1 MLNKLFLFIFIICK
15 FDFFEM
21 KTILFSLSFLLII
34 KFSYSQ
40 ITIPLGLNSYSHEQ
54 LDSEMINISNN
65 VLEKYKEN
73 DYLTYLDNT
82 YAIQS
87 MAGLYKE
94 SMNSIYSYRKEVFGK
109 DSIEAKGFCF
119 QYESYIKAKIL
130 SDEKYISISEAFNR
144 TFLNNFN
151 QLNSSA
157 SILASGYFNCN
168 LERQKNR
175 FFDKLKQI
183 KGDTISIEFAINLC
197 NSYGSYK
204 VCKDIGEIG
213 SKIIKKE
220 EERLFIIE
228 DSLLIDTRNGAKIS
242 AIVVRK
248 REIKEKTPTIFI
260 FNIYPGAS
268 DLRNAKEAALNGYSC
283 VIANTR
289 GKALSMSEMEP
300 FEHDANDAY
309 DLINWISK
317 QAWNNGKIGM
327 YGGSYN
333 GFNQWAAV
341 KNIHP
346 ALKTIVPQAA
356 VGVGTEFPLEY
367 GVFQSYMLK
376 WIHYVCNNKYTDNDD
391 FDNLEHWNNSY
402 KKWYKSGLPFNKLDS
417 IEGRNSVIFQRWI
430 SHPSFDSFWQNMI
443 PYKNDYSKINIPV
456 LTITGYYDSD
466 QPGALNYF
474 KQHHLFNKNTNHYLV
489 IGPYEHEGAQ
499 SVPLSVLGNYE
510 IDSVANV
517 NFSSLVYDWFDYI
530 LKDSTKPTLL
540 NDKINYQPMNSNKW
554 MHKSKMHQ
562 INNDTL
568 KFYLDKPY
576 INKTFSL
583 LKTAPTKTE
592 WVNQLVD
599 FKDRSDSNDVIA
611 DYSET
616 IIDSTL
622 EIHNSL
628 FFKTEP
634 ILDSLSING
643 SFMAQLNAMINKKDM
658 DLNIYLFE
666 EQANGK
672 YFYLSNFLCRA
683 SFAKNISKRQLLKP
697 NIVETI
703 PISAGT
709 FVSKKIDIGSKIVL
723 VISINKSPKHQINY
737 GTGKDVS
744 TESIKDAGEPLQIKW
759 YNDSYIKIPVWR
771 EGKISK

>member
-1 MLNKLFLFIFIICK
+1 MKKLYLFLSIIFVLNSSAQK
-15 FDFFEM
+15 FYFPKSYYKDS
-21 KTILFSLSFLLII
+21 TSLSQSIPSLSKQVIAKNKDSSNLIGYFDNLFRI
-34 KFSYSQ
+34 Q
-40 ITIPLGLNSYSHEQ
+40 MVAQ
-54 LDSEMINISNN
+54 L
-65 VLEKYKEN
+65 YP
-73 DYLTYLDNT
+73 
-82 YAIQS
+82 
-87 MAGLYKE
+87 E
-94 SMNSIYSYRKEVFGK
+94 SINSIKNLRKEIFGK
-109 DSIEAKGFCF
+109 DSLDAKGLGF
-119 QYESYIKAKIL
+119 QYESYSKAMLIANRKG
-130 SDEKYISISEAFNR
+130 ISIDMAFQEL
-144 TFLNNFN
+144 FLPSYN
-151 QLNSSA
+151 QLNREAGLIASRYYDFVLEPIKEKLRNQLNKISGDSISLEA
-157 SILASGYFNCN
+157 AIALCKSYNAYLVYGKTGSNGKSIL
-168 LERQKNR
+168 
-175 FFDKLKQI
+175 KQ
-183 KGDTISIEFAINLC
+183 
-197 NSYGSYK
+197 
-204 VCKDIGEIG
+204 
-213 SKIIKKE
+213 E
-220 EERLFIIE
+220 EEKLFIIE
-228 DSLLIDTRNGAKIS
+228 DSVLIETISGAKIS
-242 AIVVRK
+242 VIVIRK
-248 REIKEKTPTIFI
+248 RESNVRLPTVFV
-260 FNIYPGAS
+260 FNIYAS
-268 DLRNAKEAALNGYSC
+268 TNDKRDAKNAALRGY
-283 VIANTR
+283 VGIVANTR
-289 GKALSMSEMEP
+289 GKRLSSSDIEP

-309 DLINWISK
+309 DIIDWISK
-317 QAWNNGKIGM
+317 QSWSNGKVGM
-327 YGGSYN
+327 YGGSYL
-333 GFNQWAAV
+333 GFAQWAAV
-341 KNIHP
+341 KQLHP

-356 VGVGTEFPLEY
+356 VGIGAEFPLEY
-367 GVFQSYMLK
+367 GVFQSYMLR
-376 WIHYVCNNKYTDNDD
+376 WIHYVCNNKYTDDDD
-391 FDNLEHWNNSY
+391 FDNRERWDNIY

-443 PYKNDYSKINIPV
+443 PYRKDYSKINIPI

-474 KQHHLFNKNTNHYLV
+474 RQHHLFNKSTDHYLV

-540 NDKINYQPMNSNKW
+540 KDKINYQPMNSNKW

-592 WVNQLVD
+592 WVNQLVN

-628 FFKTEP
+628 FFKTAP

-744 TESIKDAGEPLQIKW
+744 TESIKDASEPLQIKW
-759 YNDSYIKIPVWR
+759 YNDSYIKIPVW
-771 EGKISK
+771 KDKK